1 MTRILTR
8 TAVIVLICSF
18 VRGAAGAD
26 RLIIIPEG
34 TTLTTGAARVE
45 YAGRQSAQA
54 YWAAVGISRLEVEGA
69 WFKGFGPENASAVSA
84 QVGILPETSF
94 TPALALGVRDIGDK
108 TDDEAALYAGRSFY
122 VAASKSVPLSGGE
135 AMLQELKVHVGI
147 GTGSLKGVF
156 FGAETTL
163 PGKVQLA
170 GEYDTE
176 TFNFA
181 ATYFVAPVVRL
192 RVSSIGGD
200 PYYGALVAVSL

>member
-1 MTRILTR
+1 MTRILTKLF
-8 TAVIVLICSF
+8 AIVLFCCCLG
-18 VRGAAGAD
+18 GAVSAD

-54 YWAAVGISRLEVEGA
+54 YWAAVGILRLEVEGA
-69 WFKGFGPENASAVSA
+69 WFKGFGAGNVNALSA
-84 QVGILPETSF
+84 QVGVLPETSF
-94 TPALALGVRDIGDK
+94 TPAIGLGVRDIGDK
-108 TDDEAALYAGRSFY
+108 TDDQTALYGGRSFY
-122 VAASKSVPLSGGE
+122 LAASKSVPLSGGQ

-181 ATYFVAPVVRL
+181 ATYSVVPVVKL

-200 PYYGALVAVSL
+200 PYFGALLTTSL

>member
-1 MTRILTR
+1 MTRILTKLF
-8 TAVIVLICSF
+8 AIVLFCCCLG
-18 VRGAAGAD
+18 GAVSAD

-54 YWAAVGISRLEVEGA
+54 YWAAVGILRLEVEGA
-69 WFKGFGPENASAVSA
+69 WFKGFGAGNANALSA
-84 QVGILPETSF
+84 QVSVLPETSF
-94 TPALALGVRDIGDK
+94 TPAVALGVRDMGDK
-108 TDDEAALYAGRSFY
+108 TDDQTALYGGRSFY
-122 VAASKSVPLSGGE
+122 VAASKSVPLAGGE

-170 GEYDTE
+170 GEYDTRN
-176 TFNFA
+176 FNFA